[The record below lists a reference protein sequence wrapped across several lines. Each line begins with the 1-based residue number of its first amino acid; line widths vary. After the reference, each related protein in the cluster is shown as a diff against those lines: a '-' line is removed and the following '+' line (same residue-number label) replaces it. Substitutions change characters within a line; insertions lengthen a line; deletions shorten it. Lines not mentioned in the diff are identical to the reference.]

1 MNDQPSANG
10 ETDSPR
16 MQIPLVFD
24 PPTDVI
30 TRYATNFV
38 IQCLEHEFIISF
50 YETVPPIL
58 LGSPEEN
65 RALLAEAGALHAK
78 CVARIV
84 VNHERMQEFASL
96 VRTST
101 DRLAASRGVS
111 QE

>member
-10 ETDSPR
+10 ENDSPR

-24 PPTDVI
+24 PPTDVV

-38 IQCLEHEFIISF
+38 IQCMEHEFILSF
-50 YETVPPIL
+50 YEAIPPVL

-65 RALLAEAGALHAK
+65 RAALAESGALHAQ

-84 VNHERMQEFASL
+84 VTHERMHEFASL
-96 VRTST
+96 VRTSM
-101 DRLAASRGVS
+101 DRFAASQGVS
-111 QE
+111 SE